1 MTGNNKSPLGSTRV
15 QDASTR
21 FFISNSAPLYAA
33 DLPKELPP
41 NDSSNQ
47 YLWYPMY
54 VKYRKELSVKA
65 VLDDHDFRTFVPM
78 ETYHVKRGA
87 SVRTEERPA
96 IHNLLFVYSFK
107 ERISWMKMFNADC
120 EPLQYMSRHFLDGSS
135 EIITVTQKAMENIIK
150 AASIDDPNGQR
161 TYTDRPLQFTDLD
174 RRILFIGGAFK
185 GVEGIIKRVDGNRA
199 MVIPLAQGIN
209 MKITITHATDIEFL

>member
-1 MTGNNKSPLGSTRV
+1 MTERNNNPLGSTRV

-41 NDSSNQ
+41 NDSTNQ

>member
-21 FFISNSAPLYAA
+21 FFISNPTNPSLAS
-33 DLPKELPP
+33 LPRELPP
-41 NDSSNQ
+41 NGDGNQ

-135 EIITVTQKAMENIIK
+135 EIITVTQKAMDNIIR
-150 AASIDDPNGQR
+150 AATIDDPNGQR
-161 TYTDRPLQFTDLD
+161 SYTERPLQITDLD
-174 RRILFIGGAFK
+174 RRIKFINGAFK
-185 GVEGIIKRVDGNRA
+185 GIEGIIKRVDGNRA
-199 MVIPLAQGIN
+199 MLIPLTQGIN
-209 MKITITHATDIEFL
+209 MKITISRSTDIEFI